1 MKTATTLH
9 RTAKG
14 WVLKY
19 GPETPFGKQKAEFSA
34 AVSGHWPKDVTAVR
48 FQASEGKAKVI
59 DSTKAEVRAKA
70 RAQAEIHA
78 EGKLLRQKR
87 DAQAARLRDL
97 IAELTPRVSHQK
109 ERVDVFKSKC
119 DASAGTKFNDA
130 FAIEHKQAQA
140 LLEELEKKLAGLK
153 AELDGLKPSEPKPQS
168 PKSKV

>member
-34 AVSGHWPKDVTAVR
+34 AVSGQWPKDATAVR
-48 FQASEGKAKVI
+48 FQASDGKAKLI

-70 RAQAEIHA
+70 RVQAEIHA

-87 DAQAARLRDL
+87 DAQVARLQDL
-97 IAELTPRVSHQK
+97 ISELTPRVSHQK
-109 ERVDVFKSKC
+109 ERVDVFKSKVE
-119 DASAGTKFNDA
+119 ASAGTKFNDS
-130 FAIEHKQAQA
+130 FAIEHKQARA
-140 LLEELEKKLAGLK
+140 LLDELQKKLAGLK
-153 AELDGLKPSEPKPQS
+153 AELDALKASEPQRS
-168 PKSKV
+168 